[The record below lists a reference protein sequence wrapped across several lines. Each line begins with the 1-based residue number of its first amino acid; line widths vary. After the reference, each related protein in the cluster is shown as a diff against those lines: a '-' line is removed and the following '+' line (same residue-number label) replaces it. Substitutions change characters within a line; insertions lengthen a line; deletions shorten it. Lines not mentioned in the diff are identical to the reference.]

1 MFINNQ
7 IIITIIII
15 TNNCHEHFTKTSFYL
30 GYVDELL
37 NLLFN
42 EVLHDPAPFVEQLKA
57 VSVPQPLCS
66 QYERPEKGEVIA
78 NYVSRF
84 SRPGMA

>member
-1 MFINNQ
+1 MLQ
-7 IIITIIII
+7 
-15 TNNCHEHFTKTSFYL
+15 TSFYL

-42 EVLHDPAPFVEQLKA
+42 DVLHDPAPFVEQLKA
-57 VSVPQPLCS
+57 VSVPEPLCS
-66 QYERPEKGEVIA
+66 QYERPEKAQVIE

-84 SRPGMA
+84 SCQGVA